1 MLEEIKNQKKFLI
14 FLLLIF
20 IFSLSLELY
29 KYSQFTEEEVFE
41 TKVEVLNIYKK
52 EDKEIFKFKAK
63 DFEFFSIIKNQNNIN
78 KFDTLNVVVV
88 SKNIGFLDY
97 LKGFYT
103 TIIYFDKLDKEDS
116 FKDKI
121 IENIT
126 KNHEDKKIIELFQTL
141 FLAIPV
147 SKELREVFTNY
158 SISHVVA
165 LSGFHLAILSFFIYW
180 VLYFPYTFFHQ
191 KYFPYRNKRF
201 DILLIT
207 IFVLLYYLI
216 LTSVVPS
223 LLRAF
228 VMFCLSVFFLRC
240 NIKIFSYTTLLLTFL
255 IVIAF
260 FPKYIFFIGF
270 WFSIFAVFYIY
281 LFIQYFQNINKVYL
295 FIFFNSWMFLIFNP
309 IVHFYFPQTAIEQ
322 FYSIIIT
329 MLFTIFYPFEIVLHI
344 LGIAK
349 YFDEFIKLFLEY
361 KFYVYEVYTPLSF
374 FIIYLLV
381 SFLSIFYKKAFI
393 TLNILMI
400 IFNFYL
406 FLII

>member
-78 KFDTLNVVVV
+78 KFNTLNVVVV

-158 SISHVVA
+158 SISHIVA
-165 LSGFHLAILSFFIYW
+165 LSGFHLAVLSFFIYW
-180 VLYFPYTFFHQ
+180 ILYFPYTFFHQ
-191 KYFPYRNKRF
+191 RYFPYRNKKF

-228 VMFCLSVFFLRC
+228 VMFCLGIYFLRC
-240 NIKIFSYTTLLLTFL
+240 NIKIFSYNTLFFTLL
-255 IVIAF
+255 IVLAF
-260 FPKYIFFIGF
+260 FPKYIFSIGF

-295 FIFFNSWMFLIFNP
+295 FVFFNSWMFLIFNP